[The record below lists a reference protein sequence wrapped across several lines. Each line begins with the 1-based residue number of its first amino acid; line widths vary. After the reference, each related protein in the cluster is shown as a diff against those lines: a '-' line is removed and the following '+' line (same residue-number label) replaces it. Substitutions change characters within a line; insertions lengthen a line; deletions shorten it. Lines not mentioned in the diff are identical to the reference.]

1 MRKLTFAMNLS
12 VDGIRYPR
20 PIHRRSNEIGAADAC
35 CERLGLAALR
45 GVLVVLWRAG
55 LGVHKALALD
65 EPDLVA
71 RREPG
76 GRARTA

>member
-20 PIHRRSNEIGAADAC
+20 PIRRPSKEIGAADAWH
-35 CERLGLAALR
+35 ERLGLAALR

-65 EPDLVA
+65 ESDLVA
-71 RREPG
+71 PREPG